1 MTLKRSMQPKYRRRR
16 QLAVALA
23 LALTLLL
30 VGISGYVWYQRSVVG
45 QRDYEG
51 AGSGRVVMIKVGE
64 GDSLSSIAP
73 TLVAKRSVGP
83 SRALLREAAARE
95 ARPHT

>member
-51 AGSGRVVMIKVGE
+51 AGNGTVVMIKVGE
-64 GDSLSSIAP
+64 GDSLSSMP
-73 TLVAKRSVGP
+73 RPWWRRGSLGP
-83 SRALLREAAARE
+83 GGR
-95 ARPHT
+95 